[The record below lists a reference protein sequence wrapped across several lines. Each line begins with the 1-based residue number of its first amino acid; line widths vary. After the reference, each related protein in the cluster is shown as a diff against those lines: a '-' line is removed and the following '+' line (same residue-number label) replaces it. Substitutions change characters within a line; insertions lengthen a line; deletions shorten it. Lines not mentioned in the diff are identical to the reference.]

1 MRSSHRLWC
10 LALSCCVLAAAT
22 VSSCTEPAPVR
33 NEKQT
38 ARDAYAA
45 GYEKG
50 RAVRESRGKGAS
62 IAEVVWGG
70 CTRRALDAG
79 QLAEADRGAW
89 VGGCLDGVSELAEDP
104 PDGRV
109 TVRTQEKGLLPEFLE
124 WLGDE
129 DDRALATHVSAITV
143 VELGTPGLDFDVELT
158 TDYRP
163 RAADRFDA
171 EEMSAEFA
179 EWWDGDDG
187 DGKAQN
193 LVVRGSHGEKI
204 AARRL

>member
-1 MRSSHRLWC
+1 MHGSHRLWC

-33 NEKQT
+33 DEKQT
-38 ARDAYAA
+38 ARDAYAG

-50 RAVRESRGKGAS
+50 RAVRESGGKGAS

-79 QLAEADRGAW
+79 RVAEADRGAW
-89 VGGCLDGVSELAEDP
+89 VGGCLDGVSERAKNP

-124 WLGDE
+124 WLGE
-129 DDRALATHVSAITV
+129 DNHALVAHVSAITV

-171 EEMSAEFA
+171 EEMSAEFV

-193 LVVRGSHGEKI
+193 LVVRGSHGQKI

>member
-1 MRSSHRLWC
+1 MHPSHRLWC
-10 LALSCCVLAAAT
+10 LALSCVVLAAVT
-22 VSSCTEPAPVR
+22 VSSCTRSAPVR
-33 NEKQT
+33 DEKQT
-38 ARDAYAA
+38 ARDAYAD
-45 GYEKG
+45 GYAKG

-79 QLAEADRGAW
+79 RLAEADRGAW
-89 VGGCLDGVSELAEDP
+89 VGGCLDGVSEFAEDP
-104 PDGRV
+104 PAGRV
-109 TVRTQEKGLLPEFLE
+109 TVRTQEKGLLPEFRE
-124 WLGDE
+124 WLGE

-143 VELGTPGLDFDVELT
+143 VELGTSDFDVELT

-163 RAADRFDA
+163 SAADRFDA
-171 EEMSAEFA
+171 EEMSAEFV

>member
-1 MRSSHRLWC
+1 MNPAHRLWC
-10 LALSCCVLAAAT
+10 LALLCVVLGAAT
-22 VSSCTEPAPVR
+22 VSSCTEWAPVR
-33 NEKQT
+33 DERQT

-50 RAVRESRGKGAS
+50 RAVRKSVGKGAS

-79 QLAEADRGAW
+79 RVAETDRGAW
-89 VGGCLDGVSELAEDP
+89 VVGCLDGVSERPRHP
-104 PDGRV
+104 PAGRV
-109 TVRTQEKGLLPEFLE
+109 TVRTKEKGLLPEFRE
-124 WLGDE
+124 WLGVDNP
-129 DDRALATHVSAITV
+129 ALVRHVSAITV
-143 VELGTPGLDFDVELT
+143 VELGTSDSDFDVELT

-163 RAADRFDA
+163 SAADRFDA
-171 EEMSAEFA
+171 EEMSAEFV